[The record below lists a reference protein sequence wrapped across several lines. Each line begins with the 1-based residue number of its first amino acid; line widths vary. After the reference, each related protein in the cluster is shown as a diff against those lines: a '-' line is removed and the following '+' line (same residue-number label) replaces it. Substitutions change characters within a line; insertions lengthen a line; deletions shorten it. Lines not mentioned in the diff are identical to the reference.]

1 MKKIKTYKGQK
12 LYKFAKKII
21 SNGNM
26 LLSKKPEM
34 FLPNKCPNILRKLT
48 GVCLGF
54 RWKQIL

>member
-34 FLPNKCPNILRKLT
+34 LPNKCQHILRKLT
-48 GVCLGF
+48 GVYLGF